1 MGINIKHIVTL
12 FLALFLSTTSNA
24 APPQPEVLLY
34 ERNPWLTVIG
44 ADSPVFAA
52 YQTGQ
57 IIWQDNSPSQK
68 QGDNQRQR
76 YKSVTLDQK
85 EYSELLSK
93 LNEVLP
99 LDDYYDLSDITDQ
112 PSTMLY
118 LKISGEEKKITVYG
132 SLNNESVR
140 SKAPKELVNVYDYL
154 KNYQHTGTASWNPEY
169 IEVLA
174 WPYNSD
180 PENIASWPENW
191 PDTESEQTRRH
202 GDLFSIYLPVKYE
215 QNLSRFLEKVNEE
228 SGAIKMNGKIW
239 AISTRI
245 PFPHEE
251 PD

>member
-12 FLALFLSTTSNA
+12 FLALFLSNTSNA
-24 APPQPEVLLY
+24 APPQPEILLY

-68 QGDNQRQR
+68 QGHNQRQR
-76 YKSVTLDQK
+76 YKSVTLGQK

-99 LDDYYDLSDITDQ
+99 LDDNYDLSDVTDQ

-118 LKISGEEKKITVYG
+118 LKTSGNEKKITVHG
-132 SLNNESVR
+132 SLNDELVR
-140 SKAPKELVNVYDYL
+140 SKAPKEFVNVYDYI
-154 KNYQHTGTASWNPEY
+154 KAYQHTDAVSWNPKY
-169 IEVLA
+169 IEVLV
-174 WPYNSD
+174 WPYKSD
-180 PENIASWPENW
+180 PEGAASWPKNW
-191 PDTESEQTRRH
+191 PDTKSKRTRRH
-202 GDLFSIYLPVKYE
+202 GDLFSIYLPIKYE
-215 QNLSRFLEKVNEE
+215 RNLSKFLEKVNEE